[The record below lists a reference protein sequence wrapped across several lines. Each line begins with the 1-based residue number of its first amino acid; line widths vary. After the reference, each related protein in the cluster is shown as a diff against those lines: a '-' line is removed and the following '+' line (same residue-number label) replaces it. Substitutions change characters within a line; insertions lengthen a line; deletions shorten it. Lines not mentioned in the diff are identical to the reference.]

1 MKKHLLPQKG
11 NFYKANLHVH
21 TTISDGSLT
30 PEEIKEEYKKR
41 GYSVV
46 AFTDHE
52 AMVPHRDLDD
62 DKFLAITAV
71 ELATNAE
78 ITHGAYSYRETCH
91 MNLYAKDPNKKVCSV
106 YSKSRLWP
114 AHAEQYIA
122 DEMKEIDFKRTFTP
136 ESMNEVI
143 AAAKE
148 DGFLV
153 SYNHP
158 VWSLNHYP
166 FYSKLKGVWGVEV
179 YNTGCVRSGY
189 PDTVQPLD
197 DLLFLGENVFPL
209 ATDDAHGK
217 KDTFWDYFGGWV
229 MIKAN
234 KLEYKTVMTALEK
247 GAFYSSTGP
256 EIHALYIEDGILTV
270 KTSPAVSVE
279 VSTERRHNRCV
290 RSKDG
295 IPHTEAVFDL
305 KSYIAD
311 SEQKLKTDPPAYIRV
326 TVTDESGNKA
336 YTRAYYVSELQ

>member
-1 MKKHLLPQKG
+1 MKKHLLPEKG

-30 PEEIKEEYKKR
+30 PEEIKEVYKEK

-52 AMVPHRDLDD
+52 AMVPHNDLNDD
-62 DKFLAITAV
+62 SFLSITAV

-78 ITHGAYSYRETCH
+78 LTHGVYSYRETCH
-91 MNLYAKDPNKKVCSV
+91 MNLYSKDPNKTVCSV

-114 AHAEQYIA
+114 AHAEQYMA

-143 AAAKE
+143 AEAKK
-148 DGFLV
+148 DGFIV

-179 YNTGCVRSGY
+179 YNTGCARNGY

-197 DLLFLGENVFPL
+197 DLLALGERVFPL

-217 KDTFWDYFGGWV
+217 RETMWDYFGGWV
-229 MIKAN
+229 MIKAD
-234 KLEYKTVMTALEK
+234 KLEYSAIMTALEN
-247 GAFYSSTGP
+247 GDFYSSTGP
-256 EIHALYIEDGILTV
+256 EISDLYIEDGVLTV
-270 KTSPAVSVE
+270 KTSPASAIE
-279 VSTERRHNRCV
+279 ILTERRASKRV
-290 RSKDG
+290 QAKDG
-295 IPHTEAVFDL
+295 VLLNEAAFDL
-305 KSYIAD
+305 NTYIAD
-311 SEQKLKTDPPAYIRV
+311 SAHKRESDPPAYVRV
-326 TVTDESGNKA
+326 TVTDEHGNKS
-336 YTRAYYVSELQ
+336 YSRPYFINEL